1 MTSFSTIFQFIG
13 GTITEKRGELWEP
26 PAKSSWPVM
35 IRRLVAVAAVFLIVF
50 FTIYLKAKEHYTFHW
65 GILFSFKTAYWN
77 GFLMTMKLS
86 VVTLL
91 LSIFVGALIG
101 FASVSRRVFLRDLAA
116 VYVEGIRNVP
126 LLVIVLLVYF
136 GMGTL
141 LHLPRFAAAVIGL
154 TAFESTFFAEIIRGG
169 IQSIPKGQ
177 MLAGRSLGLPHGM
190 TMRYII
196 FPQAVRRVIPAL
208 AGQFVNL
215 VKDSSLASVI
225 SMVELTLIARQ
236 IMTAT
241 FAAFES
247 YIAIALFYFSI
258 CFILSLLTKILE
270 RKTPVT

>member
-1 MTSFSTIFQFIG
+1 MPSVSAIMQFFA
-13 GTITEKRGELWEP
+13 GTVTAKRGELWEP
-26 PAKSSWPVM
+26 PVESSWPVM
-35 IRRLVAVAAVFLIVF
+35 IRRLCAVAVIFFIVF
-50 FTIYLKAKEHYTFHW
+50 FIVYLKAKEHYTFNW
-65 GILFSFKTAYWN
+65 TILFSFKMAYWN

-91 LSIFVGALIG
+91 LSIVVGALIG
-101 FASVSRRVFLRDLAA
+101 FASVSRRVFLRDFAA

-136 GMGTL
+136 GVGTL
-141 LHLPRFAAAVIGL
+141 LNLPRFAAAVIAL

-190 TMRYII
+190 TVRAII

-236 IMTAT
+236 IMTST

-270 RKTPVT
+270 RKIPVT